1 MSCCSTARARKARRG
16 RSAREGSTISRATD
30 LTLTGPDETTAL
42 GRRLGAAARG
52 RGGVVALSGHLGA
65 GKTTFVKG
73 LAEGLGVAAAR
84 DVVSPTFLRA
94 VRFEGDI
101 PLVHVDAYRMK
112 GPEDFVELGLD
123 EDIAAGACVAVEW
136 AEIVEAALPA
146 DRVVV
151 RLDHAA
157 EDRRRA
163 HVEATGPRSSAW
175 LEAAGV
181 SPSGANPK

>member
-1 MSCCSTARARKARRG
+1 VRGRSARRG
-16 RSAREGSTISRATD
+16 RSSREGSTISGATE
-30 LTLTGPDETTAL
+30 LTLNGAEETTAL

-94 VRFEGDI
+94 VRFEGAP

-112 GPEDFVELGLD
+112 GPGDFVELGLD

-146 DRVVV
+146 DRLVV

-163 HVEATGPRSSAW
+163 RVEATGPESRAW
-175 LEAAGV
+175 LAAAGI
-181 SPSGANPK
+181 GGTGGNPK

>member
-1 MSCCSTARARKARRG
+1 
-16 RSAREGSTISRATD
+16 
-30 LTLTGPDETTAL
+30 
-42 GRRLGAAARG
+42 
-52 RGGVVALSGHLGA
+52 
-65 GKTTFVKG
+65 
-73 LAEGLGVAAAR
+73 
-84 DVVSPTFLRA
+84 VSPTFLRA
-94 VRFEGDI
+94 VRFEGDV

-136 AEIVEAALPA
+136 AGIVEAALPA
-146 DRVVV
+146 DRLVV

-163 HVEATGPRSSAW
+163 HVEATGPRSLAW